1 MVAAIGKGQIRM
13 PPVQYAEVG
22 YFFLDDAI
30 SALQPNLIGAWFF
43 NSFAGE
49 TDEEAAFRCSQNWAP
64 GASNQAADR
73 SWPGGIPTSISDDYF
88 TFTNSRPLV
97 TRLTLPASSTMI
109 TIARTLDSD
118 IGVTSSDRGFICGTY
133 GNTLNEGD
141 AIEFSV
147 YSTGQFRTIASRVTG
162 ADALNCTAQTGSND
176 LDEWR
181 MWAGVTSA
189 TDTRAENLNPADG
202 STPTPAAVTLTGGHL
217 PGTQTFT
224 IGGRVTSGV
233 NYNDNH
239 KDISCVLLFDI
250 ALSAGQINSI
260 QAQLERTMAMT
271 SLTFGT
277 V

>member
-30 SALQPNLIGAWFF
+30 SSLQPNLIGAWFF
-43 NSFAGE
+43 NQFTGE
-49 TDEEAAFRCSQNWAP
+49 SDEDAAFRCSQNWAP
-64 GASNQAADR
+64 GASNQSADR
-73 SWPGGIPTSISDDYF
+73 SWPGGIPTSISTDYF

-97 TRLTLPASSTMI
+97 TRLTLPASSTMVA
-109 TIARTLDSD
+109 IARTLDSN
-118 IGVTSSDRGFICGTY
+118 IGVTASDRGFVCGTY
-133 GNTLNEGD
+133 GNTINDGD
-141 AIEFSV
+141 FMEFSV
-147 YSTGQFRTIASRVTG
+147 YSTGQFRAGASRVTG
-162 ADALNCTAQTGSND
+162 ADLLTCTAQTGSND

-181 MWAGVTSA
+181 MWAGVVSSTEV
-189 TDTRAENLNPADG
+189 RAENLNPADG
-202 STPTPAAVTLTGGHL
+202 STPVPAAVTLTGGHL
-217 PGTQTFT
+217 AGTQTFT
-224 IGGRVTSGV
+224 IGGRITSGA

-239 KDISCVLLFDI
+239 KDIACVLLFDTD
-250 ALSAGQINSI
+250 LSAGQLNSV